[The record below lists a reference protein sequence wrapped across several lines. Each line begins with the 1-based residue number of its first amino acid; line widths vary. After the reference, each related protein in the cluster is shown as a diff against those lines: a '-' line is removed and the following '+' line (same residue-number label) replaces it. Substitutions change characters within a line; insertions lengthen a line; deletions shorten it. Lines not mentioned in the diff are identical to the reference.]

1 MIRSIGTQMPTA
13 FQGSSG
19 DSMERRETMTL
30 RIGKQKLPKL
40 QTKEK
45 AIKMPP

>member
-1 MIRSIGTQMPTA
+1 MPIA

-19 DSMERRETMTL
+19 DSMEHKETMTL
-30 RIGKQKLPKL
+30 RIGKQKFSKL

-45 AIKMPP
+45 DIKMPPKMQEEYS